1 VLSRSVEVFCASANP
16 DKVRE
21 IEELFREHLGVGVDD
36 AGVVVRLLPRPTHVP
51 DVDETESTLLGN
63 ARLKARA
70 IVDATGAPAV
80 ADDTGLFVEALP
92 GELGVR
98 TARYASDRPE
108 HATDPYGANRRK
120 LLESL
125 ESRGC
130 LTPESRRARFV
141 TVAVVLWPDG
151 REIVVEG
158 ECRGS
163 IALAERGEHGFGF
176 DPLFVPEECPGE
188 IPGRTFAEL
197 GDEIKNAISHR
208 ARAFQELARSLRETI
223 GSSPT
228 A

>member
-1 VLSRSVEVFCASANP
+1 MKTLEIHCASANP

-21 IEELFREHLGVGVDD
+21 IEELFREHLGDRV
-36 AGVVVRLLPRPTHVP
+36 ALLPRPASVP
-51 DVDETESTLLGN
+51 DVDENADTLLGN

-80 ADDTGLFVEALP
+80 ADDTGLFVDALP
-92 GELGVR
+92 GALGVR

-108 HATDPYGANRRK
+108 HATDPYGANRKK

-125 ESRGC
+125 EAQGC
-130 LTPESRRARFV
+130 LAPESRRARFV

-151 REIVVEG
+151 REIAVEG
-158 ECRGS
+158 ECRGT

-176 DPLFVPEECPGE
+176 DPLFIPEDFPDQ
-188 IPGRTFAEL
+188 TFAEL
-197 GDEIKNAISHR
+197 GDEVKNRISHR
-208 ARAFQELARSLRETI
+208 ARAFQELARKLREV
-223 GSSPT
+223 ST

>member
-1 VLSRSVEVFCASANP
+1 MTPSEIYCASANP

-21 IEELFREHLGVGVDD
+21 IQELFRDLLGD
-36 AGVVVRLLPRPTHVP
+36 AVTLLPRPESVP
-51 DVDETESTLLGN
+51 DVDENAATLLGN

-70 IVDATGAPAV
+70 IVEATGRPAV

-130 LTPESRRARFV
+130 LTTETRRARFV
-141 TVAVVLWPDG
+141 TVVVLLFPDDDG
-151 REIVVEG
+151 TREVFVEG
-158 ECRGS
+158 ECRGT
-163 IALAERGEHGFGF
+163 IALTERGEHGFGF
-176 DPLFVPEECPGE
+176 DPLFVPEEYAGDDLR
-188 IPGRTFAEL
+188 GSTFAEL
-197 GDEIKNAISHR
+197 GDEVKNKISHR
-208 ARAFQELARSLRETI
+208 ARAFQALATKLRAL
-223 GSSPT
+223 P
-228 A
+228 AP

>member
-1 VLSRSVEVFCASANP
+1 MRSLEIHCASANP

-21 IEELFREHLGVGVDD
+21 IEELFRENLGESHEASVI
-36 AGVVVRLLPRPTHVP
+36 LLPRPAHVP
-51 DVDETESTLLGN
+51 DVDETEDTLLGN

-70 IVDATGAPAV
+70 IVEATGKPAV
-80 ADDTGLFVEALP
+80 ADDTGLFVESLP

-98 TARYASDRPE
+98 TARYASDRPD

-158 ECRGS
+158 ECRGVIS
-163 IALAERGEHGFGF
+163 LAERGEHGFGF
-176 DPLFVPEECPGE
+176 DPLFVPEVSPEAGPKE
-188 IPGRTFAEL
+188 RADLTFAEL
-197 GDEIKNAISHR
+197 GDEIKNTISHR
-208 ARAFQELARSLRETI
+208 ARAFQALARELGEL
-223 GSSPT
+223 P
-228 A
+228 AA

>member
-1 VLSRSVEVFCASANP
+1 MKTLEIHCASANP

-21 IEELFREHLGVGVDD
+21 IEELFREHLGDRV
-36 AGVVVRLLPRPTHVP
+36 ALLPRPASVP
-51 DVDETESTLLGN
+51 DVDENADTLLGN

-80 ADDTGLFVEALP
+80 ADDTGLFVDALP

-108 HATDPYGANRRK
+108 HATDPYGANRKK

-125 ESRGC
+125 EAQGC
-130 LTPESRRARFV
+130 LAPESRRARFV

-151 REIVVEG
+151 REIAVEG
-158 ECRGS
+158 ECRGT

-176 DPLFVPEECPGE
+176 DPLFIPEGFPEQ
-188 IPGRTFAEL
+188 TFAEL
-197 GDEIKNAISHR
+197 GDEVKNRISHR
-208 ARAFQELARSLRETI
+208 ARAFQELARQLREV
-223 GSSPT
+223 ST